1 MLLLLVR
8 LKEIVYFC
16 VDETVDADI
25 VFAAVLDCRGQS
37 GYCQRV
43 AAGRKPVFDFGAV
56 FVGEDGR
63 SFS

>member
-25 VFAAVLDCRGQS
+25 VFAAVLVCRGQS
-37 GYCQRV
+37 GYCQRG
-43 AAGRKPVFDFGAV
+43 AAGWESVFGFGAV
-56 FVGEDGR
+56 VIGEDCR
-63 SFS
+63 SFA

>member
-25 VFAAVLDCRGQS
+25 VFAAVLVFRGQG
-37 GYCQRV
+37 GYCQRGAV
-43 AAGRKPVFDFGAV
+43 GFEPVFGL
-56 FVGEDGR
+56 
-63 SFS
+63 